1 MLWLAETKKY
11 RTDLDR
17 ESYRS
22 SSLKFHILLVLARS
36 SSNLNLNK
44 AVLVLV
50 RPDDGFGRGPSLGP
64 LDRTN
69 KSRSS

>member
-22 SSLKFHILLVLARS
+22 SSPKFHILLVLARS

-44 AVLVLV
+44 AVLV

-69 KSRSS
+69 NSRSS